1 MNSDHRFMMM
11 LSFVLFMLWMLLA
24 FGAHHC
30 GRALDAQMR
39 INEALES
46 KVEQL
51 EQRLQAMDDK
61 YHARTMELQQAAPKH
76 PSNNWERR

>member
-1 MNSDHRFMMM
+1 MKGY
-11 LSFVLFMLWMLLA
+11 LAETWVLFALTILLLSA
-24 FGAHHC
+24 C
-30 GRALDAQMR
+30 LYRADAATDEER
-39 INEALES
+39 ARLEA

-76 PSNNWERR
+76 PSNN